1 MAHKLSQVNAITPET
16 KSQQSGFFCQTDI
29 SLRGFSMIE
38 QSVFLRTRDILKLLG
53 IKRSTWN
60 NWVKKG
66 QAPAGL
72 KLSSRIFI
80 WKQEDIE
87 AFLEAA
93 RQEVQS

>member
-1 MAHKLSQVNAITPET
+1 
-16 KSQQSGFFCQTDI
+16 
-29 SLRGFSMIE
+29 MIE

-60 NWVKKG
+60 NWVKTG

-72 KLSSRIFI
+72 KLSSRIFV

>member
-1 MAHKLSQVNAITPET
+1 MLSHPKRKAN
-16 KSQQSGFFCQTDI
+16 SQAFFCQTDI

-60 NWVKKG
+60 NWVKEG
-66 QAPAGL
+66 RAPAGL
-72 KLSSRIFI
+72 KLSSRIFV

-87 AFLEAA
+87 AYLEAA